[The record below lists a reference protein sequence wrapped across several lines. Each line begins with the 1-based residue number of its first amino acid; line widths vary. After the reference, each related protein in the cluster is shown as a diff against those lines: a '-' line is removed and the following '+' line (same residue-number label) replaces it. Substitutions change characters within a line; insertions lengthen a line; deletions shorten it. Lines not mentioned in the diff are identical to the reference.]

1 MNWLENLAF
10 PANRANRELS
20 RLRGGGGFPDR
31 SLPKLLRVSDDVSIA
46 VTHFRGS
53 RNEWLIYSTGNSAP
67 VATCPMQELAKA
79 SGMHVVQ
86 WDYPG
91 YDRSTGKPTAA
102 NCVASLLK
110 LFQWVRGRTSGPI
123 SLMGWSIGS
132 GVTAQA
138 AAQLGNSVHRVVLV
152 SPFLSLASMFVPGGL
167 PFPLDRL
174 RTVDVIGSIAC
185 PVLFIHGVDDK
196 LIPCYHTKYLWEKR
210 YARATAAVPALML
223 QDCGHRIGLPRI
235 MPALCDFLPVRR
247 GLLSMF
253 RSDEFPDVASA
264 RSALAPCRYMDKRLA
279 VASLVALL
287 GVGSAYAIARS
298 RSRKRRK
305 KKKS

>member
-1 MNWLENLAF
+1 MSWLEKMAF
-10 PANRANRELS
+10 PVNRANRELS
-20 RLRGGGGFPDR
+20 RLRSGGMCPDR
-31 SLPKLLRVSDDVSIA
+31 SMPNLLRVSDDVSIA
-46 VTHFRGS
+46 VSHFRGK

-67 VATCPMQELAKA
+67 VATCPMQDLALA

-102 NCVASLLK
+102 NCVTSLVR

-138 AAQLGNSVHRVVLV
+138 AAQLGNSVHRVVLL
-152 SPFLSLASMFVPGGL
+152 SPFLSLASLFLPGGL
-167 PFPLDRL
+167 PSSMDRL
-174 RTVDVIGSIAC
+174 RTVDVVDNITC
-185 PVLFIHGVDDK
+185 PLLFIHGVNDK
-196 LIPCYHTKYLWEKR
+196 LIPCYHTKQLWEKR
-210 YARATAAVPALML
+210 YAMATTAVPALML
-223 QDCGHRIGLPRI
+223 QDCGHDIDLPRT
-235 MPALCDFLPVRR
+235 MPALCDFLPARR
-247 GLLSMF
+247 GLLF
-253 RSDEFPDVASA
+253 RSRPDEFPDVASA

-279 VASLVALL
+279 VASLVTLL
-287 GVGSAYAIARS
+287 GVGSAYAVARS
-298 RSRKRRK
+298 RSRKK